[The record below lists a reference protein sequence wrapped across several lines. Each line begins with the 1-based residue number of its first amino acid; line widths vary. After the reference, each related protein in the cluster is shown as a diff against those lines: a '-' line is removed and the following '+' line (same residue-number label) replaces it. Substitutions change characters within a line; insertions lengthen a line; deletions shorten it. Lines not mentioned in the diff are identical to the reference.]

1 MNFVIRTFVIILAT
15 MVTVSAYAQ
24 MPDQGQRPQRQHFS
38 VENMVKMQTEQ
49 TAQML
54 KLTEEQAQEL
64 YQLNLANANAQIKQM
79 EEMRKRQQTREAA
92 YDEAIK
98 LILDESQYKKWA
110 KHKQQQQQNRM
121 NRGMGGP
128 GMMGPRG
135 MNGGF
140 GGETGGFGNSEGFG
154 GGGFDNE
161 MGF

>member
-1 MNFVIRTFVIILAT
+1 MNLVIHTFVIILAT
-15 MVTVSAYAQ
+15 MATVSAYAQ

-38 VENMVKMQTEQ
+38 VENMVKTQTEQ

-98 LILDESQYKKWA
+98 LILDESQYKK
-110 KHKQQQQQNRM
+110 
-121 NRGMGGP
+121 
-128 GMMGPRG
+128 
-135 MNGGF
+135 
-140 GGETGGFGNSEGFG
+140 
-154 GGGFDNE
+154 
-161 MGF
+161 